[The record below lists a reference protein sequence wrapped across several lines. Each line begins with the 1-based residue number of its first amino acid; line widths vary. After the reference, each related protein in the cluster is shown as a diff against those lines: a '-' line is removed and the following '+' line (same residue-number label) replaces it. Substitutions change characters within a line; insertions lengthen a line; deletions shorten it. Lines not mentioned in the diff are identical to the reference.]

1 MRTILNPFIDRQI
14 ILGPDSLLS
23 FAIFQY
29 GLQGDIFKYF
39 NMAPMST
46 IFQYVYQRDIFKILH
61 F

>member
-1 MRTILNPFIDRQI
+1 MQTNLNPFIDTQI
-14 ILGPDSLLS
+14 ILGPDSLSS

-39 NMAPMST
+39 NMAPIST
-46 IFQYVYQRDIFKILH
+46 VFKYGYQRAIFKIYN